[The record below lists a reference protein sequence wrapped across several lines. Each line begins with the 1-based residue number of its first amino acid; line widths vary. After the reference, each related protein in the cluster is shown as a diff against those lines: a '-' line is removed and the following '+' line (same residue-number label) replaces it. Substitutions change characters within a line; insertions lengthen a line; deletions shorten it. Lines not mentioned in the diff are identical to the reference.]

1 MIRHRIA
8 ALVAPLGAALIA
20 AAPII
25 VHAQSRSSDT
35 FNWESRVPS
44 GRWVYLRNL
53 NGEVHVER
61 STNDRVSVTAVKRW
75 RRGDPEYVTIKAD
88 KAGDGESVLVC
99 ALWGPDARC
108 DEDGYNSRSRNG
120 GWFNGNNDNDVS
132 VEFTVRVPAGV
143 RVDARTTNGDLSVMG
158 VSSEVIA
165 RTTNGDVR
173 AETAGGPVSARTTN
187 GNVTARMGALGDA
200 RDLEF
205 STTNGSV
212 TVEVPGSLGADI
224 DMSTT
229 NGHVSSDFPLTLSGR
244 IDPRRLRA
252 TIGDGSRRLRLH
264 TTNGNVELRKGG

>member
-1 MIRHRIA
+1 MSRPRVVAALAAFIA
-8 ALVAPLGAALIA
+8 AAIAVAPLALA
-20 AAPII
+20 
-25 VHAQSRSSDT
+25 AQSRSDT
-35 FNWESRVPS
+35 FSWEARVPS

-53 NGEVHVER
+53 NGEVRIER
-61 STNDRVSVTAVKRW
+61 GTSDRVTVTALKRW
-75 RRGDPEYVTIKAD
+75 RRGDPESVTIQAD
-88 KAGDGESVLVC
+88 KARDGESVIVC

-108 DEDGYNSRSRNG
+108 DEDGYRSSNSRR
-120 GWFNGNNDNDVS
+120 GWWSGDNDNDVS
-132 VEFTVRVPAGV
+132 VEFTVRVPPGV
-143 RVDARTTNGDLSVMG
+143 RVDARTTNGDLSVVG
-158 VSSEVIA
+158 VTSEVIA

-187 GNVTARMGALGDA
+187 GNVTARMGDLGDA

-212 TVEVPGSLGADI
+212 IVEVPGSLGADI

-252 TIGDGSRRLRLH
+252 TIGNGSRRLRLH
-264 TTNGNVELRKGG
+264 TTNGNVELRRGG